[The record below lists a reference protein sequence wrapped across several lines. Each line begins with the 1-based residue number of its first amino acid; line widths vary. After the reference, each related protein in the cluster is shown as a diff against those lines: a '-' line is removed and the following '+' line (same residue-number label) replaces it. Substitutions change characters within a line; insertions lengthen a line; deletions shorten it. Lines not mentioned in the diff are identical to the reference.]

1 MGNGGSDR
9 FEPSR
14 VESGLQAC
22 RCKDLRWKGIRRQG
36 WLDKGKLD
44 VIGYR
49 RAVSKEDDQ
58 ILENFEV
65 AGAVRISHCIERDVA
80 FCSGQDRGQAHAEG
94 IARTKLG
101 HRLKRSRQAVPIH
114 HASVAQPDGVA
125 ITGEIVRASW

>member
-1 MGNGGSDR
+1 MVYRSIVDHSRCPRGAIADQAPVTGVRPRMGNGGSDR

-80 FCSGQDRGQAHAEG
+80 F
-94 IARTKLG
+94 
-101 HRLKRSRQAVPIH
+101 
-114 HASVAQPDGVA
+114 
-125 ITGEIVRASW
+125 